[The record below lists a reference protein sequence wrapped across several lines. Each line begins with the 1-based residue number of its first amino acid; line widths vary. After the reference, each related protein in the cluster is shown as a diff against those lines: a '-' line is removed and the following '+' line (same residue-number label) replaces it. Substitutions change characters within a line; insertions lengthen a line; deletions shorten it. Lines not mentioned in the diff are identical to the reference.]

1 MTNWY
6 GFAVW
11 EPTVSK
17 DGSRMVVTKTRI
29 RDDVYIGELK
39 EKGTVLDLPKR
50 FTLSD
55 TRDFPDAWAP
65 DSSAIIF
72 ESDRTGRSQIFRQQ
86 LGHDSAQLLIQGPD
100 DERGATL
107 SPDGA
112 WILYWTTAQGDSP
125 PTSARLMRTRTA
137 GGPAE
142 QILKTPFASSTS
154 VNCPSHASGSCV
166 FSRKEQDQLILYALD
181 PLRGLGEE
189 VARIQE
195 PAGEWSISPEGGR
208 IAAEVKNGIRILDLQ
223 TKAERNLPL
232 PWDINFLSWAADGK
246 SLFIGGP
253 IARLDLNGKI
263 HVLLDL
269 GRNVWLNSAL
279 PSPDGRYLAFGQQS
293 WDSNVWLLENF

>member
-1 MTNWY
+1 M
-6 GFAVW
+6 A
-11 EPTVSK
+11 
-17 DGSRMVVTKTRI
+17 VTKSRI

-39 EKGTVLDLPKR
+39 EKETALDLPKR

-72 ESDRTGRSQIFRQQ
+72 ESDRTGKFQIFTQK
-86 LGHDSAQLLIQGPD
+86 LGLDSAQLLIQGPD
-100 DERGATL
+100 DERGAAL
-107 SPDGA
+107 SPDGT
-112 WILYWTTAQGDSP
+112 WILYWTMVHSDSP

-142 QILKTPFASSTS
+142 QILETPFVPSLS
-154 VNCPSHASGSCV
+154 VNCPSHASATCV
-166 FSRKEQDQLILYALD
+166 FSRKEQDQLIFYALD
-181 PLRGLGEE
+181 PFRGLGKE

-195 PAGEWSISPEGGR
+195 PVGKWSISPEGGR
-208 IAAEVKNGIRILDLQ
+208 IAAEVKNGIRVLDLQ
-223 TKAERNLPL
+223 TRVERNLPL
-232 PWDINFLSWAADGK
+232 TWDINSLSWAADGK

-253 IARLDLNGKI
+253 LARLDLNGKI
-263 HVLLDL
+263 RVLLDL
-269 GRNVWLNSAL
+269 GKNAWLNSAL